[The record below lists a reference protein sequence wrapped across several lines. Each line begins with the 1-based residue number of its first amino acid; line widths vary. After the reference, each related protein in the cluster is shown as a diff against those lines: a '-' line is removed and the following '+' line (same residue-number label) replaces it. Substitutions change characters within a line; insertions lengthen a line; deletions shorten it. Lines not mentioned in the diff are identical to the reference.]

1 MIVLSVESS
10 CDETS
15 VSINRDGINIL
26 SNVVLSQIDV
36 HKQYGGVVPE
46 IASREHIKGIT
57 IVFEEAI
64 ENAGIKKEE
73 INLVAVTK
81 GPGLIGSLLIGVNA
95 AKAFAYANDIPIIGV
110 HHIAGHIYANAIS
123 EPLQFPLVCLVV
135 SGGHTELI
143 LMKEHYDFL
152 KLGETMDDAV
162 GEAYDKV
169 ARTVGLGYPGGP
181 VVDRLAKEGTA
192 SYKMP
197 NIDQKD
203 SYNFS
208 FSGLKS
214 HVINLVHNLKQ
225 RKEEINIPDLC
236 ASFQETVTEVLV
248 NKSIKA
254 IDEFGK
260 NPTLMQHFKRSVQ
273 NWSAYASAPF
283 VFLLYVNIILFSV
296 ISGVL
301 GFIVGALVFAAYV
314 MLLIRE
320 DGRGL
325 HDLWA
330 DTRVVKVDY
339 DIDKE
344 FVEKTALMGEW
355 ANVTADESLEEDE
368 WNKKIDDE
376 NEEKD
381 PWDE

>member
-26 SNVVLSQIDV
+26 SNIVLSQIDV

-64 ENAGIKKEE
+64 EKAGITKEE
-73 INLVAVTK
+73 IDLVAVTK

-95 AKAFAYANDIPIIGV
+95 AKAFAFANDIPIVGV

-143 LMKEHYDFL
+143 LMKEHYDFV

-181 VVDRLAKEGTA
+181 VVDRLAKEGTP

-197 NIDQKD
+197 DISQGD
-203 SYNFS
+203 SYQFS

-214 HVINLVHNLKQ
+214 HVINLVHNIKQ
-225 RKEEINIPDLC
+225 RKEEVNIPNLC
-236 ASFQETVTEVLV
+236 ASFQETVTDVLV
-248 NKSIKA
+248 NKSLKA
-254 IDEFGK
+254 IDEYNAKMF
-260 NPTLMQHFKRSVQ
+260 
-273 NWSAYASAPF
+273 
-283 VFLLYVNIILFSV
+283 IIAGGVAANKGLRAK
-296 ISGVL
+296 ISER
-301 GFIVGALVFAAYV
+301 IT
-314 MLLIRE
+314 
-320 DGRGL
+320 
-325 HDLWA
+325 H
-330 DTRVVKVDY
+330 VKVVVP
-339 DIDKE
+339 E
-344 FVEKTALMGEW
+344 FRYCTDNAAMIGVAGYFQYQKMQK
-355 ANVTADESLEEDE
+355 ADDMSLNGSSRLKMEA
-368 WNKKIDDE
+368 
-376 NEEKD
+376 
-381 PWDE
+381 